1 MEKIGRYKP
10 GQNVTV
16 RPNGE
21 LAGDQLRAG
30 RFVAVTGYGDDRCYL
45 ADHAEAGD
53 PHPFGVTQRDSAKP
67 NVEDAASVDLL
78 VEVQRGGVPFV
89 EAGEAIDADPPV
101 DIAVGTDGKAVVAG
115 GSVGASLVTDKVAD
129 NNAILWTARDGG
141 PDGNDLT
148 VAILNTGKEKALS
161 VDVDGD
167 DIIVTAATN
176 NAGAGEITSTAA
188 QVEAAI
194 LEHDVASQLV
204 TAVNSGA
211 SSGAGVVAAVAE
223 TPLAGGSDT
232 EGPTAVVGK
241 ALTSA
246 EEAGDFIEVD
256 LY

>member
-10 GQNVTV
+10 GQNITV
-16 RPNGE
+16 RPDGV
-21 LAGDQLRAG
+21 LAGDQLKAG
-30 RFVAVTGYGDDRCYL
+30 RFIEVTGIGDDRCYL
-45 ADHAEAGD
+45 GAHAQPGD
-53 PHPFGVTQRDSAKP
+53 EHPFGVTQRDSAKP
-67 NVEDAASVDLL
+67 NVEDPASVDLL
-78 VEVQRGGVPFV
+78 VECQRGGVPFV
-89 EAGEAIDADPPV
+89 EAGEVIDASPPV
-101 DIAVGTDGKAVVAG
+101 DIAVGEDGKAVVAG
-115 GSVGASLVTDKVAD
+115 GAVAAKLVTGKVAD

-141 PDGNDLT
+141 EDGDDLSI
-148 VAILNTGKEKALS
+148 AILNTGKEKALS

-167 DIIVTAATN
+167 KIIVTAATN
-176 NAGAGEITSTAA
+176 NVGAGEITSTATL
-188 QVEAAI
+188 VEAAI

-223 TPLAGGSDT
+223 TPLAGGSDA

-246 EEAGDFIEVD
+246 AEAGDYIEVD